1 MIATKDL
8 QRVVKLADHGHF
20 GRAAKALGITQPALS
35 RSIEDLERR
44 LGAKVFDRGRWGLAP
59 TDVGE
64 LLIARGRLILQQGR
78 DLEDEIERLRG
89 LNTGRLEITL
99 GPYAAETTGHR
110 SIARLVAQ
118 HEHIRCR
125 IRVSDWRQAMKDVLD
140 GRSEMALTD
149 ASEVESKPD
158 LQASPVFSHP
168 MYFFCRSGH
177 EILRLDTP
185 QLSDLAAYPWAA
197 TRAPARIADF
207 APREM
212 GRAGSWEESTGDFVT
227 AIALEVAHDIASI
240 AVASDVIAVAP
251 ITMIEQELRAGT
263 LVLIPIA
270 APWLR
275 LEYALLARANRTRS
289 AVALAFAKLLSQVED
304 ELRQQEAAL
313 QARYAIS

>member
-1 MIATKDL
+1 
-8 QRVVKLADHGHF
+8 
-20 GRAAKALGITQPALS
+20 
-35 RSIEDLERR
+35 
-44 LGAKVFDRGRWGLAP
+44 
-59 TDVGE
+59 
-64 LLIARGRLILQQGR
+64 LILQQGR

-212 GRAGSWEESTGDFVT
+212 GRAGSWEESTGDFVP

-304 ELRQQEAAL
+304 ELQQQEAAL